1 MRIHA
6 DPDPQPCSHK
16 KEEEKRFFSEKRK
29 EVQLSLVDPRDVRI
43 EEGGHAHLHQDRGV
57 LSQNLSTGTH
67 KINSKG

>member
-1 MRIHA
+1 MRIRIHS
-6 DPDPQPCSHK
+6 PVRLKKKKKSVFFPK
-16 KEEEKRFFSEKRK
+16 KEN